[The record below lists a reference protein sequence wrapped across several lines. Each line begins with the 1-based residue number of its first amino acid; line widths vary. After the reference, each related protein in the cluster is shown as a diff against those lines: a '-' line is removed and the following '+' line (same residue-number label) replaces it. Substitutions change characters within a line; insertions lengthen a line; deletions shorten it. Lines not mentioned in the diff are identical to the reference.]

1 MATLAEDLTPEN
13 WAILRAFLPK
23 GWQEM
28 ARQSGALRRVRD
40 FPNAELLLRV
50 LLIHVA
56 AGYSQAETAVRA
68 RALGVDVSAVAVF
81 KRLRAA
87 EEWLRWLAEQV
98 RGRGRVI
105 LESQGRPVRAV
116 DGTSLSEPG
125 STGTD
130 WRTCSV
136 TFSH

>member
-1 MATLAEDLTPEN
+1 
-13 WAILRAFLPK
+13 
-23 GWQEM
+23 M
-28 ARQSGALRRVRD
+28 ARQSGALRRARD

-50 LLIHVA
+50 LFDSRGGGLL
-56 AGYSQAETAVRA
+56 AGETAVRA

-116 DGTSLSEPG
+116 DGTSISEPAPAPTGG
-125 STGTD
+125 STMP
-130 WRTCSV
+130 
-136 TFSH
+136 